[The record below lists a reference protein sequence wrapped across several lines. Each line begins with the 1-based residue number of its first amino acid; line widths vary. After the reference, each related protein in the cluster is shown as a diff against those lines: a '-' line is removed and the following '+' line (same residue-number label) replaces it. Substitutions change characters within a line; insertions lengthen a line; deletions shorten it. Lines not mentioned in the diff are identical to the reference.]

1 MRTRMWVRQQIR
13 EVERGRLVERGQ
25 DRSLPFF
32 RALGSSPGLLEL
44 QRPLCDS
51 ILMQHV
57 LRARGKQDERVGV
70 FLDGVA
76 AAR

>member
-1 MRTRMWVRQQIR
+1 
-13 EVERGRLVERGQ
+13 
-25 DRSLPFF
+25 
-32 RALGSSPGLLEL
+32 
-44 QRPLCDS
+44 
-51 ILMQHV
+51 MQHV

>member
-1 MRTRMWVRQQIR
+1 
-13 EVERGRLVERGQ
+13 
-25 DRSLPFF
+25 
-32 RALGSSPGLLEL
+32 
-44 QRPLCDS
+44 LCDS
-51 ILMQHV
+51 IVMQHV